1 MPNTKKEVKIMSE
14 SFIKTISALIL
25 AFVVFINSIGNIIG
39 VGDIIPTQPAEEPTT
54 VVETTEEET
63 DIDPDALTEAELAV
77 LINSETAK
85 IVENGSYDYN
95 RNCGYT
101 DPIDVGAATDILN
114 NLISSIS
121 DGRDDINSVVGY
133 FLGIGTKQGTV
144 PEDYLES
151 NYKLKAS
158 ALTEADIQNLRYS
171 EGVYTFTLADVSN
184 PQKDNSTSFARF
196 TNDFVTHQE
205 VVEGVADAAGSI
217 IEVKETNANYN
228 NIKVSV
234 KVEDG
239 KITNIKYSY
248 TFDASINLKAAVVN
262 VKGTGAVATNAE
274 FSNIEY

>member
-1 MPNTKKEVKIMSE
+1 MSE
-14 SFIKTISALIL
+14 SFIKTLSALIL

-39 VGDIIPTQPAEEPTT
+39 IGDIIPTQPAEESTT
-54 VVETTEEET
+54 VVDTTEVET
-63 DIDPDALTEAELAV
+63 DIDPDALTKAELAV

-95 RNCGYT
+95 RNCSYT
-101 DPIDVGAATDILN
+101 SPIDVGGATNILN
-114 NLISSIS
+114 SIISSI
-121 DGRDDINSVVGY
+121 DENENLDTVVGY

-205 VVEGVADAAGSI
+205 VVDGVGEAAGSM

-234 KVEDG
+234 KVENG

-248 TFDASINLKAAVVN
+248 AFDASINVKAALVII
-262 VKGTGAVATNAE
+262 KGTGAVATNAE